1 MDQVAREVD
10 FDTILQ
16 SAADGRYYI
25 YISEELVCENFM
37 PGYQMCET
45 PATEGRT
52 CPQLTIRRLAAQCI
66 LRVVL
71 LLVSKSVQSTHNLG
85 GSSENQTHGFFLWFE
100 IVFYVSVVVR
110 FDIRSSLRHP
120 GHTHSFCSWAC
131 KRLSPFDFLSTFG

>member
-45 PATEGRT
+45 PATEGRI

-71 LLVSKSVQSTHNLG
+71 LLVSESVQSTHNLG
-85 GSSENQTHGFFLWFE
+85 GSNLVKTKHTGFFFGSKLYFTSPSSLDS
-100 IVFYVSVVVR
+100 ISDPR
-110 FDIRSSLRHP
+110 SDIRDTLILFVAGLARDCLR
-120 GHTHSFCSWAC
+120 
-131 KRLSPFDFLSTFG
+131 LTF